1 MGETALLR
9 FTQHP
14 PMKDM
19 LCRGNSL
26 ADVIVRTRELESV
39 QEVESVE
46 ISLNKEVLVS
56 TELRH
61 SLLGEEIRK
70 LETRR

>member
-9 FTQHP
+9 FTQDP
-14 PMKDM
+14 PMKYM